1 MRDCGES
8 RRRDMLSAGRMGRTD
23 MKRLVVA
30 AAALLALAMP
40 AAADRLDDVKARGKL
55 IVGVSDTTPP
65 FSFKKP
71 GESTVVGYDLDLVHA
86 VAKRLGVSV
95 ETVSV
100 SSAERVPLLQ
110 QGKLDFIATSM
121 TRTPE
126 RLKDIDFSYIYFVTP
141 HAVVVKKSSGIT
153 SVHQLAGKKAS
164 SASTSTA
171 GGNLKEVVPSIDIIY
186 VRDYAIAFG
195 MVKDGKVD
203 AFPTDESV
211 LRAIVQQ
218 DGRPDDYLLLPDF
231 AKSRNVG
238 FAMKK
243 DEPRFK
249 SAVNKALLD
258 IEASGDAARIFDIWF
273 GPKSQ
278 EPMPRKFKIQAD

>member
-1 MRDCGES
+1 
-8 RRRDMLSAGRMGRTD
+8 MLSLLGAGSRSRKNWART
-23 MKRLVVA
+23 
-30 AAALLALAMP
+30 AAALIALLVTTWP

-71 GESTVVGYDLDLVHA
+71 GESTVVGYDLDIVRA
-86 VAKRLGVSV
+86 VAKRLGATV

-100 SSAERVPLLQ
+100 SSAERIPMLKD
-110 QGKLDFIATSM
+110 GKLDFVATSM

-126 RLKDIDFSYIYFVTP
+126 RLKEIDFSYIYFVTP
-141 HAVVVKKSSGIT
+141 HAVIVKKSSGIS
-153 SVHQLAGKKAS
+153 SVKQLAGKKAA

-171 GGNLKEVVPSIDIIY
+171 GGNLKEAVSDVEIVY
-186 VRDYAIAFG
+186 VRDYAIAFD
-195 MVKDGKVD
+195 MLKEGKVD

-218 DGRPDDYLLLPDF
+218 SGGPDDYLFLADF
-231 AKSRNVG
+231 TKSRNVG
-238 FAMKK
+238 FALKK

-249 SAVNKALLD
+249 DAINKALLD
-258 IEASGDAARIFDIWF
+258 VETSGDAVKIFETWF
-273 GPKSQ
+273 GPKSP
-278 EPMPRKFKIQAD
+278 EPMARKFKIQAD

>member
-1 MRDCGES
+1 
-8 RRRDMLSAGRMGRTD
+8 
-23 MKRLVVA
+23 MKRLIVA

-40 AAADRLDDVKARGKL
+40 AAADRLDEVKARGKL

-71 GESTVVGYDLDLVHA
+71 GENTVVGYDLDLVHA

-100 SSAERVPLLQ
+100 SSAERVPMLQ
-110 QGKLDFIATSM
+110 QGKLDFVATSM

-171 GGNLKEVVPSIDIIY
+171 GGNLKEVVPSVDIVY

-195 MVKDGKVD
+195 MVKDGKVE

-218 DGRPDDYLLLPDF
+218 DSQPDDYLLLPDF
-231 AKSRNVG
+231 TKSRNVG
-238 FAMKK
+238 FA
-243 DEPRFK
+243 
-249 SAVNKALLD
+249 
-258 IEASGDAARIFDIWF
+258 
-273 GPKSQ
+273 
-278 EPMPRKFKIQAD
+278 

>member
-1 MRDCGES
+1 
-8 RRRDMLSAGRMGRTD
+8 
-23 MKRLVVA
+23 MKRRIVA
-30 AAALLALAMP
+30 AGMLLALALP
-40 AAADRLDDVKARGKL
+40 AAADRLDEVKVRGKL

-71 GESTVVGYDLDLVHA
+71 GDNTVVGYDLDLVHA
-86 VAKRLGVSV
+86 VAKRLGVLV
-95 ETVSV
+95 EAVSV
-100 SSAERVPLLQ
+100 SSAERVPMLQ
-110 QGKLDFIATSM
+110 QGKLDFVATSM

-126 RLKDIDFSYIYFVTP
+126 RLKDIDFSYIYFITP

-171 GGNLKEVVPSIDIIY
+171 GGNLKEVVPSIDIVY
-186 VRDYAIAFG
+186 ARDYAIAFG
-195 MVKDGKVD
+195 MVKEGKVD

-211 LRAIVQQ
+211 LRAIVHQ
-218 DGRPDDYLLLPDF
+218 DSRPDDYLLLPDF

-238 FAMKK
+238 FALKK

-249 SAVNKALLD
+249 SAINKALLD
-258 IEASGDAARIFDIWF
+258 IEASGEAAKIFDAWF
-273 GPKSQ
+273 GPHSQ

>member
-1 MRDCGES
+1 
-8 RRRDMLSAGRMGRTD
+8 MLSAGRMGRTD

-100 SSAERVPLLQ
+100 SSAERVPMLQ

-164 SASTSTA
+164 SASASTA

-195 MVKDGKVD
+195 MVKDGKVE

-218 DGRPDDYLLLPDF
+218 DNKPDDYLLLPDF
-231 AKSRNVG
+231 TKSRNVG
-238 FAMKK
+238 FAIKK
-243 DEPRFK
+243 DELRFK

-258 IEASGDAARIFDIWF
+258 IEASGEAAKIFDVWF